1 MKINSAN
8 PSNHYADSSGDLTQL
23 RVIRTYLRSL
33 GDGDAARFSVVRD
46 PATQRFVVQVLDPE
60 SKTVVDQFP
69 AENILKGQAARQ
81 AAREAAR
88 RAHQSVVADNDEDG
102 LRA

>member
-1 MKINSAN
+1 MKINTATQGD
-8 PSNHYADSSGDLTQL
+8 HYASSSSDLAQL
-23 RVIRTYLRSL
+23 RVIRTHLRSL

-69 AENILKGQAARQ
+69 AENILKRQAARQ
-81 AAREAAR
+81 AARQS
-88 RAHQSVVADNDEDG
+88 HQRIADDSDRDG